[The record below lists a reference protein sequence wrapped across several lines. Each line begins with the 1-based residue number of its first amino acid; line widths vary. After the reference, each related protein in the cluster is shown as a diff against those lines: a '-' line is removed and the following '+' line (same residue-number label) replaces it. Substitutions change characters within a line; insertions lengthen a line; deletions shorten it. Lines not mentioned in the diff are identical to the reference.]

1 MNLILASESPYRK
14 ELLGRLNL
22 PFTCS
27 PAHIDEESI
36 WQNDLSPK
44 EVSIELAKM
53 KAQKVF
59 QMNPDGLVI
68 GSDQVIALDGKIFG
82 KPGSIEKATQ
92 QLMALRGKTH
102 QLITSVCLI
111 SKSNQIVF
119 SNETN
124 LKVKADLTES
134 EIRKYVKQDLPLNCA
149 GSYKIEG
156 MGIALFE
163 KVETTDFT
171 SIIGLPLIEL
181 SKQLKK
187 FNVEVF
193 S

>member
-1 MNLILASESPYRK
+1 
-14 ELLGRLNL
+14 
-22 PFTCS
+22 
-27 PAHIDEESI
+27 
-36 WQNDLSPK
+36 
-44 EVSIELAKM
+44 
-53 KAQKVF
+53 
-59 QMNPDGLVI
+59 
-68 GSDQVIALDGKIFG
+68 
-82 KPGSIEKATQ
+82 
-92 QLMALRGKTH
+92 MALRGETH

-134 EIRKYVKQDLPLNCA
+134 EIKKYVKQDLPLNCA